1 MLGKLRNIL
10 NLIFI
15 NQCTM
20 LKSRLFFVLT
30 FACLFISSSCTTEQI
45 LNTTNT
51 ILNNGG
57 TLTEG
62 EAAGGLKE
70 ALVQGI
76 TKGVLKASK
85 LDGFNANS
93 LIRIPFP
100 PDAIKVANT
109 LRDIGLGKEVDKFVK
124 TLNRGAEDA
133 ATAAKPIF
141 VNAIKSL
148 TIKDAFAILKNDN
161 KQAATDFLKRT
172 TESQLRAAFLPKMK
186 ASLDKVNATKY
197 YTDLV
202 NRYNKIPLVKKANP
216 DLDDYATQLA
226 IDGLFKLVAK
236 EEQNIRKDPAA
247 RASALLKKV
256 FAAQDQG

>member
-1 MLGKLRNIL
+1 
-10 NLIFI
+10 
-15 NQCTM
+15 
-20 LKSRLFFVLT
+20 V
-30 FACLFISSSCTTEQI
+30 FISPSCTTDQI
-45 LNTTNT
+45 INTTNT
-51 ILNNGG
+51 ILNSGG
-57 TLTEG
+57 AALTEG
-62 EAAGGLKE
+62 EVSGGLKE

-76 TKGVLKASK
+76 TKGVLNASK

-93 LIRIPFP
+93 LIKIPFP

-109 LRDIGLGKEVDKFVK
+109 LRDIGLGKEVDKFVT

-148 TIKDAFAILKNDN
+148 TIQDAFAILKNDN

-172 TESQLRAAFLPKMK
+172 TESQLRAAFKPKMK

-197 YTDLV
+197 YADLV
-202 NRYNKIPLVKKANP
+202 TRYNKIPLVKKANP

-226 IDGLFKLVAK
+226 IDGLFKLVAQ

-256 FAAQDQG
+256 FSAQDN

>member
-1 MLGKLRNIL
+1 MTTQ
-10 NLIFI
+10 NLLFI
-15 NQCTM
+15 NLCAM
-20 LKSRLFFVLT
+20 LKTKFFFLLT

-51 ILNNGG
+51 VLGSG
-57 TLTEG
+57 SAALTEG
-62 EAAGGLKE
+62 EASGGLKE
-70 ALVQGI
+70 ALIQGI
-76 TKGVLKASK
+76 SKGVLNASK
-85 LDGFNANS
+85 TDGFNANS

-109 LRDIGLGKEVDKFVK
+109 LRDIGLGKEVDKFVT
-124 TLNRGAEDA
+124 TLNHGAEDA

-148 TIKDAFAILKNDN
+148 SIKDAFAILKNDN
-161 KQAATDFLKRT
+161 KQAATDFLRRT
-172 TESQLRAAFLPKMK
+172 TESQLEAAFKPKMK

-216 DLDDYATQLA
+216 DLDDYATHLA
-226 IDGLFKLVAK
+226 IDGLFKLVAT
-236 EEQNIRKDPAA
+236 EEGNIRQNPAA

-256 FAAQDQG
+256 FSAQD